1 MMDFL
6 FGWLTKGQMNIS
18 LLDTVVALL
27 EMGVVFLIVIFVIF
41 IIDKIKNRR
50 KK

>member
-1 MMDFL
+1 MIDFL

-18 LLDTVVALL
+18 LLDTIVALL

>member
-18 LLDTVVALL
+18 LLDIVVALL